1 MARRS
6 VGQQGLSFGEILPP
20 VAIYVAR
27 RVSVQAKG
35 YEAIT
40 REKVIKINSSGFF
53 DSTSDK
59 EVKILSFEVKTPIY
73 QEEKKDKS
81 KTLNVKLIVP

>member
-1 MARRS
+1 M
-6 VGQQGLSFGEILPP
+6 GGILPL

-40 REKVIKINSSGFF
+40 REKVMKINSSGFF
-53 DSTSDK
+53 DSTIDK
-59 EVKILSFEVKTPIY
+59 EVKILPFEVKTPIY
-73 QEEKKDKS
+73 QEEKKDIRK
-81 KTLNVKLIVP
+81 I